1 MKNRKIFALLLCFL
15 LVLQLFPLPALAEGE
30 ELSDSEETED
40 VEYTQDVED
49 AEDVEDTEDAAA
61 PEEADA
67 AENAASPSGKA
78 PEADGVLL
86 PPELNCK
93 GAILVE
99 LNSDSTVF
107 EMNADER
114 LYPASLTKIM
124 TCMLALEH
132 GNLSDVIT
140 VDGALLE
147 EMDEDSSAVGLL
159 DGELLTLE
167 ELLYCVMVPS
177 ANDACLVVADHI
189 GGSVDKFVEMM
200 NQKAAELGC
209 TGTHF
214 VNPDG
219 MHDDNHY
226 TTPRDMSIITKAA
239 LESETFRTI
248 CGTSVHELPETNTSP
263 KQMLYTTNYFLST
276 ILTPDY
282 YWEKVSGVKT
292 GFTTPAGRCLV
303 SLVDEGE
310 YRYLSV
316 VMGAETLYNEDGYPI
331 YGSFTESRKLLEY
344 GLDNFTFAAV
354 LSHLSPIAQVSVS
367 SGAVDSVVIAPQSDV
382 NALLPLNYD
391 PKKIQVDYTLDSG
404 ESLAAPLTA
413 DQVVGTAT
421 VTYEGKVVGK
431 TGVRTIAAVERN
443 KIMAVPTKDDPAF
456 LRLVPLVIIV
466 IAAILLL
473 ISWLNRRAGRKR
485 RRRH

>member
-1 MKNRKIFALLLCFL
+1 MKNRKFFALLLCFL
-15 LVLQLFPLPALAEGE
+15 LALQLLILPVMAEE
-30 ELSDSEETED
+30 AESEEEEEVLTE
-40 VEYTQDVED
+40 
-49 AEDVEDTEDAAA
+49 
-61 PEEADA
+61 EEAP
-67 AENAASPSGKA
+67 AEA
-78 PEADGVLL
+78 EQEGVLL
-86 PPELNCK
+86 PPEINCK

-107 EMNADER
+107 ELNADER

-124 TCMLALEH
+124 TCLLALEH

-140 VDGALLE
+140 VDGSLFAD
-147 EMDEDSSAVGLL
+147 MDEDASAVGLQ

-177 ANDACLVVADHI
+177 ANDASLVVADHI
-189 GGSVDKFVEMM
+189 GGSVEKFVDMM
-200 NQKAAELGC
+200 NQKAIELGC

-219 MHDDNHY
+219 LHDENHY
-226 TTPRDMSIITKAA
+226 TTPRDMAIITKAA

-248 CGTSVHELPETNTSP
+248 CGTSVHELPETNAHS

-316 VMGAETLYNEDGYPI
+316 VMGCEDENNEEGFPI
-331 YGSFTESRKLLEY
+331 YGSFIESRKLLEY

-354 LSHLSPIAQVSVS
+354 LSHLSPIAQVPVS
-367 SGAVDSVVIAPQSDV
+367 SGAVSSVVVAPEKDI

-391 PKKIQVDYTLDSG
+391 PAKIQVSYTLDEG
-404 ESLAAPLTA
+404 ESLTAPLAA

-421 VTYEGKVVGK
+421 VTYEGKVVGQ
-431 TGVRTIAAVERN
+431 TGVRTIAAVDRN

-456 LRLVPLVIIV
+456 LRLVPVILIVVAV
-466 IAAILLL
+466 IALL
-473 ISWLNRRAGRKR
+473 ISWRSRKAGRR
-485 RRRH
+485 RGRRH

>member
-1 MKNRKIFALLLCFL
+1 MKNRKFFALLLCFL
-15 LVLQLFPLPALAEGE
+15 LALQLLILPVMAEE
-30 ELSDSEETED
+30 AESEEEEEVLTE
-40 VEYTQDVED
+40 
-49 AEDVEDTEDAAA
+49 
-61 PEEADA
+61 EEAP
-67 AENAASPSGKA
+67 AEA
-78 PEADGVLL
+78 EQEGVLL
-86 PPELNCK
+86 PPEINCK

-107 EMNADER
+107 ELNADER

-124 TCMLALEH
+124 TCLLALEH

-140 VDGALLE
+140 VDGSLFAD
-147 EMDEDSSAVGLL
+147 MDEDASAVGLQ

-177 ANDACLVVADHI
+177 ANDASLVVADHI
-189 GGSVDKFVEMM
+189 GGSVEKFVDMM
-200 NQKAAELGC
+200 NQKAIELGC

-219 MHDDNHY
+219 LHDENHY
-226 TTPRDMSIITKAA
+226 TTPRDMAIITKAA
-239 LESETFRTI
+239 LDSETFRTI
-248 CGTSVHELPETNTSP
+248 CGTSVHELPETNAHS

-316 VMGAETLYNEDGYPI
+316 VMGCEDEINEEGFPI
-331 YGSFTESRKLLEY
+331 YGSFIESRKLLEY

-354 LSHLSPIAQVSVS
+354 LSHLSPIAQVPVS
-367 SGAVDSVVIAPQSDV
+367 SGAVSSVVVAPEKDI

-391 PKKIQVDYTLDSG
+391 PAKIQVSYTLDEG
-404 ESLAAPLTA
+404 ESLTAPLAA

-421 VTYEGKVVGK
+421 VTYEGKVVGQ
-431 TGVRTIAAVERN
+431 TGVRTIAAVDRN

-456 LRLVPLVIIV
+456 LRLVPVILIV
-466 IAAILLL
+466 VAAIALL
-473 ISWLNRRAGRKR
+473 ISWRSRKAGRR
-485 RRRH
+485 RGRRH

>member
-1 MKNRKIFALLLCFL
+1 MKKRKILALLLSLIL
-15 LVLQLFPLPALAEGE
+15 LLSLLACPAH
-30 ELSDSEETED
+30 
-40 VEYTQDVED
+40 
-49 AEDVEDTEDAAA
+49 AEDVE
-61 PEEADA
+61 PEEE
-67 AENAASPSGKA
+67 AEAESEEVPAE
-78 PEADGVLL
+78 EAEDQIAL
-86 PPELNCK
+86 PPELDCM

-99 LNSDSTVF
+99 LNSDSTVY
-107 EMNADER
+107 EYNADER

-124 TCMLALEH
+124 TCLLALEH

-140 VDGALLE
+140 VDGSLIE
-147 EMDEDSSAVGLL
+147 DMDEDASAVGLM

-177 ANDACLVVADHI
+177 ANDASIVVAAHI
-189 GGSVDKFVEMM
+189 GGTVEQFVDMM
-200 NQKAAELGC
+200 NQKAVELGC

-219 MHDDNHY
+219 LHDMDHY
-226 TTPRDMSIITKAA
+226 TTPRDMAIITKAA
-239 LESETFRTI
+239 LESETFRII
-248 CGTSVHELPETNTSP
+248 CGTAVHELPETNTSS
-263 KQMLYTTNYFLST
+263 KEMLYTTNYFLST

-303 SLVDEGE
+303 ALVDEGE

-316 VMGAETLYNEDGYPI
+316 VMGAETYYNDGGDPV

-344 GLDNFTFAAV
+344 GLDNFTFARV
-354 LSHLSPIAQVSVS
+354 LSHLSPIAQVPVV
-367 SGAVDSVVIAPQSDV
+367 SGAVGSVVVAPEKDI
-382 NALLPLNYD
+382 NALLPLHYEAD
-391 PKKIQVDYTLDSG
+391 KIQVNYTLDSG
-404 ESLAAPLTA
+404 DSLTAPLAA

-421 VTYEGKVVGK
+421 VTYEGKVVGQ
-431 TGVRTIAAVERN
+431 TGVRTIAAVDRN
-443 KIMAVPTKDDPAF
+443 KILAMPTKDDPAF

-466 IAAILLL
+466 VALILLL

-485 RRRH
+485 RRRR

>member
-1 MKNRKIFALLLCFL
+1 MKNRKILALLLCFL
-15 LVLQLFPLPALAEGE
+15 LLLQLFAVPVFADGEDLEEEVQAEE
-30 ELSDSEETED
+30 EETED
-40 VEYTQDVED
+40 V
-49 AEDVEDTEDAAA
+49 
-61 PEEADA
+61 
-67 AENAASPSGKA
+67 
-78 PEADGVLL
+78 LL
-86 PPELNCK
+86 PPDLNCK

-107 EMNADER
+107 ELNADER

-124 TCMLALEH
+124 TCLLALEH

-140 VDGALLE
+140 VDGSLLE
-147 EMDEDSSAVGLL
+147 DMDEDASAVGLQ
-159 DGELLTLE
+159 DGEILTLE

-177 ANDACLVVADHI
+177 ANDASIVVADHI
-189 GGSVDKFVEMM
+189 GGSVEKFVDMM
-200 NQKAAELGC
+200 NQKAIELGC

-219 MHDDNHY
+219 LHDDDHY
-226 TTPRDMSIITKAA
+226 TTPRDMAIITKAA

-248 CGTSVHELPETNTSP
+248 CGTSVHELPETNAHS

-303 SLVDEGE
+303 SLVEEGE

-316 VMGAETLYNEDGYPI
+316 VMGCEDEYNEGGFPI
-331 YGSFTESRKLLEY
+331 YGSFIESRRLLEY
-344 GLDNFTFAAV
+344 GLENFTFAAV
-354 LSHLSPIAQVSVS
+354 LSHLSPIAQVPVS
-367 SGAVDSVVIAPQSDV
+367 SGAVSSVVVAPEKDI
-382 NALLPLNYD
+382 NALLPLSYD
-391 PKKIQVDYTLDSG
+391 PAKIQVSYTLDEG
-404 ESLAAPLTA
+404 ESLTAPLTA
-413 DQVVGTAT
+413 DQIVGTAT
-421 VTYEGKVVGK
+421 VTYEGKVVGQ

-466 IAAILLL
+466 IALILLL

-485 RRRH
+485 RRRR

>member
-1 MKNRKIFALLLCFL
+1 MKNRKFFALLLCFL
-15 LVLQLFPLPALAEGE
+15 LALQLLILPVMAEE
-30 ELSDSEETED
+30 AESEEEEEVLTE
-40 VEYTQDVED
+40 
-49 AEDVEDTEDAAA
+49 
-61 PEEADA
+61 EEAP
-67 AENAASPSGKA
+67 AEA
-78 PEADGVLL
+78 EQEGVLL
-86 PPELNCK
+86 PPEINCK

-107 EMNADER
+107 ELNADER

-124 TCMLALEH
+124 TCLLALEH

-140 VDGALLE
+140 VDGSLFAD
-147 EMDEDSSAVGLL
+147 MDEDASAVGLQ

-177 ANDACLVVADHI
+177 ANDASLVVADHI
-189 GGSVDKFVEMM
+189 GGSVEKFVDMM
-200 NQKAAELGC
+200 NQKAIELGC

-219 MHDDNHY
+219 LHDEHHY
-226 TTPRDMSIITKAA
+226 TTPRDMAIITKAA

-248 CGTSVHELPETNTSP
+248 CGTSVHELPETNAHP

-316 VMGAETLYNEDGYPI
+316 VMGCEDEINEEGFPI
-331 YGSFTESRKLLEY
+331 YGSFIESRKLLEY

-354 LSHLSPIAQVSVS
+354 LSHLSPIAQVPVR
-367 SGAVDSVVIAPQSDV
+367 SGAVSSVVVAPEKDI

-391 PKKIQVDYTLDSG
+391 PAKIQVSYTLDEG
-404 ESLAAPLTA
+404 ESLTAPLAA

-421 VTYEGKVVGK
+421 VTYEGKVVGQ
-431 TGVRTIAAVERN
+431 TGVRTIAAVDRN

-456 LRLVPLVIIV
+456 LRLVPVILIVVAV
-466 IAAILLL
+466 IALL
-473 ISWLNRRAGRKR
+473 ISWRSRKAGRR
-485 RRRH
+485 RGRRH

>member
-1 MKNRKIFALLLCFL
+1 MKNRNIFALLLCFL
-15 LVLQLFPLPALAEGE
+15 LLIQLFTLPALAEGE
-30 ELSDSEETED
+30 D
-40 VEYTQDVED
+40 
-49 AEDVEDTEDAAA
+49 
-61 PEEADA
+61 PEEA
-67 AENAASPSGKA
+67 EEEVQS
-78 PEADGVLL
+78 EEETTETEDGVLL
-86 PPELNCK
+86 PPELDCK

-99 LNSDSTVF
+99 LNSNSIVY
-107 EMNADER
+107 EYNADER

-124 TCMLALEH
+124 TCLLALEH
-132 GNLSDVIT
+132 GNLSDVVT

-147 EMDEDSSAVGLL
+147 DMDEDASAVGLQ

-177 ANDACLVVADHI
+177 ANDASIVVAAHI
-189 GGSVDKFVEMM
+189 GGSVEKFVDMM
-200 NQKAAELGC
+200 NQKAIELGC

-219 MHDDNHY
+219 LHDENHY
-226 TTPRDMSIITKAA
+226 TTARDVYIITKAA
-239 LESETFRTI
+239 LESETFRAI
-248 CGTSVHELPETNTSP
+248 CGTAVHELPETNTSS
-263 KQMLYTTNYFLST
+263 KEMLYTTNYFLST

-316 VMGAETLYNEDGYPI
+316 VMGCEDGYNEGGFPI
-331 YGSFTESRKLLEY
+331 YGSFIESRKLLEY

-354 LSHLSPIAQVSVS
+354 LSHLSPIAQVPVS
-367 SGAVDSVVIAPQSDV
+367 SGAVNSVVIAPEQDV

-391 PKKIQVDYTLDSG
+391 SSKIQVSYSLDDG
-404 ESLAAPLTA
+404 DSLTAPLAA
-413 DQVVGTAT
+413 DQVVGSAI
-421 VTYEGKVVGK
+421 VTYEGKEVGR
-431 TGVRTIAAVERN
+431 TGVRTIAAVDRN
-443 KIMAVPTKDDPAF
+443 KILAVPTKDDPAF
-456 LRLVPLVIIV
+456 LRLVPVIIIV
-466 IAAILLL
+466 VAAILLF
-473 ISWLNRRAGRKR
+473 ISWRRRKSGRKR

>member
-1 MKNRKIFALLLCFL
+1 MKNRKFFALLLCFL
-15 LVLQLFPLPALAEGE
+15 LALQLLILPVMAEE
-30 ELSDSEETED
+30 AESEEEEEVLTE
-40 VEYTQDVED
+40 
-49 AEDVEDTEDAAA
+49 
-61 PEEADA
+61 EEAP
-67 AENAASPSGKA
+67 AEA
-78 PEADGVLL
+78 EQEGVLL
-86 PPELNCK
+86 PPEINCK

-107 EMNADER
+107 ELNADER

-124 TCMLALEH
+124 TCLLALEH

-140 VDGALLE
+140 VDGSLFAD
-147 EMDEDSSAVGLL
+147 MDEDASAVGLQ

-177 ANDACLVVADHI
+177 ANDASLVVADHI
-189 GGSVDKFVEMM
+189 GGSVEKFVDMM
-200 NQKAAELGC
+200 NQKAIELGC

-219 MHDDNHY
+219 LHDENHY
-226 TTPRDMSIITKAA
+226 TTPRDMAIITKAA

-248 CGTSVHELPETNTSP
+248 CGTSVHELPETNAHS

-316 VMGAETLYNEDGYPI
+316 VMGCEDEYNEEGFPI
-331 YGSFTESRKLLEY
+331 YGSFIESRKLLEY

-354 LSHLSPIAQVSVS
+354 LSHLSPIAQVPVS
-367 SGAVDSVVIAPQSDV
+367 SGAVSSVVVAPEKDI

-391 PKKIQVDYTLDSG
+391 PAKIQVSYTLDEG
-404 ESLAAPLTA
+404 ESLTAPLAA

-421 VTYEGKVVGK
+421 VTYEGKVVGQ
-431 TGVRTIAAVERN
+431 TGVRTIAAVDRN

-456 LRLVPLVIIV
+456 LRLVPVILIV
-466 IAAILLL
+466 VAAIALL
-473 ISWLNRRAGRKR
+473 ISWRSRKAGRR
-485 RRRH
+485 RGRRH

>member
-1 MKNRKIFALLLCFL
+1 MKNRKFFALLLCFL
-15 LVLQLFPLPALAEGE
+15 LALQLLILPVMAEE
-30 ELSDSEETED
+30 AESEEEEEVLTE
-40 VEYTQDVED
+40 
-49 AEDVEDTEDAAA
+49 
-61 PEEADA
+61 EEAP
-67 AENAASPSGKA
+67 AEA
-78 PEADGVLL
+78 EQEGVLL
-86 PPELNCK
+86 PPEINCK

-107 EMNADER
+107 ELNADER

-124 TCMLALEH
+124 TCLLALEH

-140 VDGALLE
+140 VDGSLFAD
-147 EMDEDSSAVGLL
+147 MDEDASAVGLQ

-177 ANDACLVVADHI
+177 ANDASLVVADHI
-189 GGSVDKFVEMM
+189 GGSVEKFVDMM
-200 NQKAAELGC
+200 NQKAIELGC

-219 MHDDNHY
+219 LHDENHY
-226 TTPRDMSIITKAA
+226 TTPRDMAIITKAA

-248 CGTSVHELPETNTSP
+248 CGTSVHELPETNAHP

-316 VMGAETLYNEDGYPI
+316 VMGCEDEYNEEGFPI
-331 YGSFTESRKLLEY
+331 YGSFIESRKLLEY

-354 LSHLSPIAQVSVS
+354 LSHLSPIAQVPVS
-367 SGAVDSVVIAPQSDV
+367 SGAVSSVVVAPEKDI

-391 PKKIQVDYTLDSG
+391 PAKIQVSYTLDEG
-404 ESLAAPLTA
+404 ESLTAPLAA

-421 VTYEGKVVGK
+421 VTYEGKVVGQ
-431 TGVRTIAAVERN
+431 TGVRTIAAVDRN

-456 LRLVPLVIIV
+456 LRLVPVILIV
-466 IAAILLL
+466 VAAIALL
-473 ISWLNRRAGRKR
+473 ISWRSRKAGRR
-485 RRRH
+485 RGRRH

>member
-1 MKNRKIFALLLCFL
+1 MKNRKFFALLLCFL
-15 LVLQLFPLPALAEGE
+15 LALQLLILPVMAEE
-30 ELSDSEETED
+30 AESEEEEEVLTE
-40 VEYTQDVED
+40 
-49 AEDVEDTEDAAA
+49 
-61 PEEADA
+61 EEAP
-67 AENAASPSGKA
+67 AEA
-78 PEADGVLL
+78 EQEGVLL
-86 PPELNCK
+86 PPEINCK

-107 EMNADER
+107 ELNADER

-124 TCMLALEH
+124 TCLLALEH

-140 VDGALLE
+140 VDGSLFAD
-147 EMDEDSSAVGLL
+147 MDEDASAVGLQ

-177 ANDACLVVADHI
+177 ANDASLVVADHI
-189 GGSVDKFVEMM
+189 GGSVEKFVDMM
-200 NQKAAELGC
+200 NQKAIELGC

-219 MHDDNHY
+219 LHDENHY
-226 TTPRDMSIITKAA
+226 TTPRDMAIITKAA

-248 CGTSVHELPETNTSP
+248 CGTSVHELPETNAHS

-316 VMGAETLYNEDGYPI
+316 VMGCEDEYNEEGFPI
-331 YGSFTESRKLLEY
+331 YGSFIESRKLLEY

-354 LSHLSPIAQVSVS
+354 LSHLSPIAQVPVS
-367 SGAVDSVVIAPQSDV
+367 SGAVSSVVVAPEKDI

-391 PKKIQVDYTLDSG
+391 PAKIQVSYTLDEG
-404 ESLAAPLTA
+404 ESLTAPLAA

-421 VTYEGKVVGK
+421 VTYEGKVVGQ
-431 TGVRTIAAVERN
+431 TGVRTIAAVDRN

-456 LRLVPLVIIV
+456 LRLVPVILIVVAV
-466 IAAILLL
+466 IALL
-473 ISWLNRRAGRKR
+473 ISWRSRKAGRR
-485 RRRH
+485 RGRRH

>member
-15 LVLQLFPLPALAEGE
+15 LVMQLFILPVLADGEDLAEDEDLENE
-30 ELSDSEETED
+30 EVQTEE
-40 VEYTQDVED
+40 
-49 AEDVEDTEDAAA
+49 A
-61 PEEADA
+61 PEE
-67 AENAASPSGKA
+67 
-78 PEADGVLL
+78 DGVLL
-86 PPELNCK
+86 PPELDCK
-93 GAILVE
+93 GAILME
-99 LNSDSTVF
+99 LNSDSTVYEF
-107 EMNADER
+107 NADER

-140 VDGALLE
+140 VDGALLDD
-147 EMDEDSSAVGLL
+147 MDEDASAVGLQA
-159 DGELLTLE
+159 GELLTLE

-189 GGSVDKFVEMM
+189 AGSVEDFVNMM

-226 TTPRDMSIITKAA
+226 TTPRDMCLITKAA

-316 VMGAETLYNEDGYPI
+316 VMGCQDYYDENGYPT

-354 LSHLSPIAQVSVS
+354 LSHLSPIAQVPVS
-367 SGAVDSVVIAPQSDV
+367 SGAVDSVVIAPQEDI

-391 PKKIQVDYTLDSG
+391 ASKIQINYTLDSG
-404 ESLAAPLTA
+404 ESLTAPLTA

-421 VTYEGKVVGK
+421 VTYEGKVVGQ
-431 TGVRTIAAVERN
+431 TGVRTIAAVDRN

-456 LRLVPLVIIV
+456 LRLVPVILIV
-466 IAAILLL
+466 IVAVLLL